1 MKEDSKL
8 ARKYDKQAKFFN
20 RQPGNSRLRDWRQ
33 RLLKEASGNVLELAV
48 GTGANFPHYP
58 AGVSVTAVDISSK
71 MLQYAQE
78 NAEREQVESFFILG
92 NVEEME
98 FPERTFD
105 TIVSTLSFCA
115 YEHPIS
121 LFNQL
126 GRWVKPDGKILLLE
140 HGISSNLLLKQIQ
153 KGLDPVNHRIVGCH
167 LNRDMQ
173 ELMDVS
179 RLEVTHI
186 ESHMKGIIHLIWAVP
201 EA

>member
-1 MKEDSKL
+1 
-8 ARKYDKQAKFFN
+8 
-20 RQPGNSRLRDWRQ
+20 
-33 RLLKEASGNVLELAV
+33 
-48 GTGANFPHYP
+48 
-58 AGVSVTAVDISSK
+58 
-71 MLQYAQE
+71 
-78 NAEREQVESFFILG
+78 
-92 NVEEME
+92 EME

-179 RLEVTHI
+179 RLND
-186 ESHMKGIIHLIWAVP
+186 SLLFDDLRGL
-201 EA
+201 